1 MLPRTCQQRL
11 LRKESPPVG
20 GQDRT
25 LEAWWQKHR
34 FRQGQSA
41 KEERTQQQGVQER
54 RRWEAEGV
62 LSRQQGRLDAT
73 SGWEPSRVNV
83 IGKRVRKLW
92 DLRTA
97 APGRARLRECLCL
110 AGGHAQNS
118 EKPSGDYNGDRTS
131 LIVGNATHEPSSL
144 LLTLASKEEGGGSM
158 RSSALLPGG
167 QSDLLSVCKPISENP
182 PSLEIPTASP
192 HVQRQGVNPPSAP
205 HAYKRL

>member
-11 LRKESPPVG
+11 SRKGSPPVG

-25 LEAWWQKHR
+25 LEVWRQKHR

-54 RRWEAEGV
+54 RREVEGV

-73 SGWEPSRVNV
+73 SGQEPSRVNV
-83 IGKRVRKLW
+83 IGKRVLKLW

-144 LLTLASKEEGGGSM
+144 LLTLASKEEG
-158 RSSALLPGG
+158 
-167 QSDLLSVCKPISENP
+167 
-182 PSLEIPTASP
+182 
-192 HVQRQGVNPPSAP
+192 
-205 HAYKRL
+205 